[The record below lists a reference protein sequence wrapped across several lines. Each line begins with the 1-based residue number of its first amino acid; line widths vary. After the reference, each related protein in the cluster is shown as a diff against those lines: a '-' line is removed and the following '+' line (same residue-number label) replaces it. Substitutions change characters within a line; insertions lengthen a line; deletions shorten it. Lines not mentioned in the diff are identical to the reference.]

1 MTEADL
7 PGDGWLR
14 RFDAALTDAP
24 RLICFPHAGGS
35 ASYFYCLSRLLAPD
49 IEMLAV
55 QYPGRQDRMAEHVP
69 ESLTELADRV
79 SAALAPLTCRRTSF
93 FGHSMGSV
101 LAFEVARRA
110 ASWPGGGPLALFASG
125 YPAPSRIR
133 GGSVHRRDDDGLL
146 QEVRGLGGIDERWL
160 ANPDVLATILPPL
173 RADYRLMET
182 HSRTAE
188 RLHNVPVVAFT
199 GDRDPHTTVADAE
212 AWSEATSGPFTLH
225 VLAGGHFYLDDHLPT
240 VTQAIRTT
248 VEDVISSSADQQDE
262 ARCRPLPS

>member
-1 MTEADL
+1 MTAADL
-7 PGDGWLR
+7 SSDTWLR
-14 RFDAALTDAP
+14 RFDAARTDAP

-35 ASYFYCLSRLLAPD
+35 ASYFYPLSRLLAPD

-55 QYPGRQDRMAEHVP
+55 QYPGRQDRMAEDVP
-69 ESLTELADRV
+69 ESLAELADRV
-79 SAALAPLTCRRTSF
+79 SAALAPRNCRRTAF
-93 FGHSMGSV
+93 FGHSMGAV

-133 GGSVHRRDDDGLL
+133 GGSVHRRDDAGLL
-146 QEVRGLGGIDERWL
+146 QELRDLGGIDERWL
-160 ANPDVLATILPPL
+160 AHPDVLATILPPL

-182 HSRTAE
+182 HPRTAE
-188 RLHNVPVVAFT
+188 RLQNVPLVAFT
-199 GDRDPHTTVADAE
+199 GDRDPHTTVAEAQ

-225 VLAGGHFYLDDHLPT
+225 VLAGGHFYLDDQLPT
-240 VTQAIRTT
+240 VTQAIRSNI
-248 VEDVISSSADQQDE
+248 EDVIYSCADQQDE